1 VIDIED
7 IRNICLELPG
17 VTEDI
22 KWENDLCFLIAEK
35 MFCVVNLKGELN
47 VTFKV
52 PDEDFEKWIY
62 RDGVNPAPYLARA
75 KWIQLNDF
83 LLEDAGEI
91 KKSIEH
97 SYELVKAKLPKK
109 VKDSL

>member
-1 VIDIED
+1 MDIED
-7 IRNICLELPG
+7 IRNICLALPS

-52 PDEDFEKWIY
+52 PDDDFEKWIS
-62 RDGVNPAPYLARA
+62 RDGVNPAPYMARA
-75 KWIQLNDF
+75 KWIQVSDLQT
-83 LLEDAGEI
+83 EDPAEI
-91 KKSIEH
+91 KKSIVQ
-97 SYELVKAKLPKK
+97 SYELIKAKLPKK
-109 VKDSL
+109 VRESL